1 MAAKVSK
8 LLVIDASVARA
19 ASGPDATYPTSVHCR
34 DFLQAVLDICHRVV
48 ITPDIREEWNKHS
61 STFARKWRKTMV
73 AKKKLVYR
81 ADISAEEELCQKI
94 CGTIARETDLEAMLK
109 DFRLIEAAMVAD
121 NTVISLDDKVR
132 IIFDKAAERV
142 GELRNVVWVNPDDTE
157 AQPIDWL
164 ENGAQPEKHL
174 RLGGRSP

>member
-8 LLVIDASVARA
+8 LRVIDTSVVGA
-19 ASGPDATYPTSVHCR
+19 AGGPDATYPTSVHCR

-48 ITPDIREEWNKHS
+48 ITPDIREEWNRHS

-81 ADISAEEELCQKI
+81 ADISADEELCQKI
-94 CGTIARETDLEAMLK
+94 SGAIASDTDLEAMLK
-109 DFRLIEAAMVAD
+109 DFRLIEAAIVTD

-132 IIFDKAAERV
+132 IIFDKAAKRV

-157 AQPIDWL
+157 AKPIGWL
-164 ENGAQPEKHL
+164 ENGAQPEKDL
-174 RLGGRSP
+174 RLGARSL